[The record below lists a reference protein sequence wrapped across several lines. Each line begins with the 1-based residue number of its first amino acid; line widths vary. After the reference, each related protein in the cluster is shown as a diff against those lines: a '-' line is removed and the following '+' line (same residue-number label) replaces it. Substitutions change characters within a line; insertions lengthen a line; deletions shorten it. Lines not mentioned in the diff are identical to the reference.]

1 MKKFRDIRELELF
14 YQSFE
19 NKTLKSLLNYVHTNY
34 PDISISTNKGVVGQ
48 VLEALIGNPPNSSPH
63 PDVDYLGIELK
74 VLPVRKLSGKLQ
86 PKERSKIK
94 SINYHTIIDE
104 EWVSSLLRNKVK
116 RILFL
121 IYEQPTGKTY
131 KDWLEL
137 HFKGTLFFELN
148 SVNEPVIKKDWSVIQ
163 YKVKNEIA
171 HKLSEGDGKILGAAT
186 SGSGRLITYSGDK
199 QAKERSYS
207 LKHSFLKIFYNEHK
221 NNVKYQSLDISEDI
235 KPEAFIISKI
245 NESLKGKL
253 LGEVVSMYN
262 LRFSSTSKA
271 AFRLLLNKTLNI
283 ESESE
288 ILELDEQNLVVK
300 TIPVN
305 KNYSPLEA
313 MSFPKFSLLDL
324 MNEDWDGEECE
335 FRDIISKGYIFIP
348 IVKEKI
354 KGTSK
359 FKDWRAWEIGEAEFW
374 KADTKQL
381 ETIRKEWKRA
391 KSIVSNGVKVNRVKW
406 GNRYRQEN
414 NLLKSSETD
423 FIHIRPHARD
433 SKDIDIPYY
442 EFSKVQISWQSFWL
456 NREFVKE
463 IIRK

>member
-1 MKKFRDIRELELF
+1 MKKFRDIKELELF

-19 NKTLKSLLNYVHTNY
+19 NRTLKSLLNYVNANY

-74 VLPVRKLSGKLQ
+74 VLPVRKKSGKLQ

-94 SINYHTIIDE
+94 SINYNKIIDE
-104 EWVSSLLRNKVK
+104 EWISSVLRNKVQ

-137 HFKGTLFFELN
+137 RFKGTLFFELN
-148 SVNEPVIKKDWSVIQ
+148 SVNEPIIKNDWTVIQ
-163 YKVKNEIA
+163 QKVKNEIA

-186 SGSGRLITYSGDK
+186 SGSGVLKTYGKDK

-207 LKHSFLKIFYNEHK
+207 LKHSYLKIFYNEQK
-221 NNVKYQSLDISEDI
+221 NNIQYQSLKLSEDI
-235 KPEAFIISKI
+235 SPEAFIISKV
-245 NESLKGKL
+245 NELLKGKL

-262 LRFSSTSKA
+262 LSFSSASKA
-271 AFRLLLNKTLNI
+271 AFRLLLNRTLNI
-283 ESESE
+283 ETESE
-288 ILELDEQNLVVK
+288 ILELDEQDITVK

-305 KNYSPLEA
+305 KNYTPWEA

-324 MNEDWDGEECE
+324 LNEDWDSEECE

-359 FKDWRAWEIGEAEFW
+359 FKNWRTWEIGEAVYW
-374 KADTKQL
+374 KADAKQL
-381 ETIRKEWKRA
+381 EAIRTEWKRA
-391 KSIVSNGVKVNRVKW
+391 KSIVSNGVKVNLVKW
-406 GNRYRQEN
+406 GNGSRQEN
-414 NLLKSSETD
+414 NLLKSSESEI
-423 FIHIRPHARD
+423 IHIRPHARD
-433 SKDIDIPYY
+433 SKDIDKPYY

-456 NREFVKE
+456 NRDFIKKL
-463 IIRK
+463 IRK